1 MSARS
6 NVVIVGGG
14 VIGLTI
20 AYILA
25 RRGRP
30 SIVLDQ
36 GPLGREASWAG
47 AGILPPT
54 GPGDVGSPL
63 DRLRA
68 LSVSEF
74 PSLSAEL
81 RQKTGID
88 NGYRICGA
96 IEFAEES
103 LPDESPESP
112 PSPDVDDEWLGPGA
126 VSEPLDAASAQKLEP
141 ALGPGLTPIRNIP
154 YLAQICNPRHVEAL
168 IAACQSMIGPD
179 GFPLVD
185 LRPGAG
191 VTMLFRGG
199 ARIDGVGTTHGMIE
213 GEAYVIASG
222 AWTSHILRPLGWEL
236 PIEPVRGQ
244 IVLLHP
250 GFPLIRRVLLQGS
263 RYLVPRAEGRVLV
276 GSTEEH
282 AGFVK
287 QTTAAGV
294 QGLLELATRLVPD
307 LRMAAL
313 EKTWAG
319 LRPGNRDG
327 LPYLGRLDDFENL
340 YVAAGHFR
348 AGLQLSIGTGLVM
361 ADLIEGKTPA
371 IDMTAF
377 AVER

>member
-1 MSARS
+1 MSSRS

-20 AYILA
+20 AYFLA
-25 RRGRP
+25 KRGRP

-47 AGILPPT
+47 AGILPPADGT
-54 GPGDVGSPL
+54 HAKTPL
-63 DRLRA
+63 DQLRA
-68 LSVSEF
+68 LSVTEF
-74 PSLSAEL
+74 PAFSEEL
-81 RQKTGID
+81 RQSTGID
-88 NGYRICGA
+88 NGYRRCGA
-96 IEFAEES
+96 LEFTDADN
-103 LPDESPESP
+103 PAA
-112 PSPDVDDEWLGPGA
+112 DDEWLGPG
-126 VSEPLDAASAQKLEP
+126 VSSEVLDEATAQRLEP
-141 ALGPGLTPIRNIP
+141 ALGHGLGPVRQIPG
-154 YLAQICNPRHVEAL
+154 LAQIRNPRHVEAL
-168 IAACQSMIGPD
+168 ITACQSMIAPD
-179 GFPLVD
+179 GFPLVE
-185 LRPGAG
+185 LRPGVG
-191 VTMLFRGG
+191 VTSLFRAG
-199 ARIDGVGTTHGMIE
+199 ASIDGVGTSHGMIE
-213 GEAYVIASG
+213 GDAYIIASG
-222 AWTSHILRPLGWEL
+222 AWTSSILRPFGWEL
-236 PIEPVRGQ
+236 PVEPVRGQ

-250 GFPLIRRVLLQGS
+250 GFPLVRHVLLQGS
-263 RYLVPRAEGRVLV
+263 RYLVPRPEGRILI

-307 LRMAAL
+307 LRKATV

-319 LRPGNRDG
+319 LRPGSRDG
-327 LPYLGRLDDFENL
+327 LPYLGRLADFENL

-361 ADLIEGKTPA
+361 ADLIEGKTPT